1 MRDPTE
7 GKIIFELITASS
19 LIKGFFFSFQELN
32 QNKTEH
38 VYKELND
45 DPGWLTEE
53 RAGRGQFQL
62 KPFQGDGIH

>member
-19 LIKGFFFSFQELN
+19 LIKGFFLSFQELD

-38 VYKELND
+38 VHKELND

-53 RAGRGQFQL
+53 
-62 KPFQGDGIH
+62 